1 MNLKRP
7 AAGPENIGR
16 ARRVGLVDVGSFH
29 GREGPQESREACLG
43 LRRQAGQFVLSFL
56 AECAKDPPV
65 ATVWV
70 GSVIAVRTVASGV
83 SFSPSDTSARGASCG
98 SATACQRL
106 GMAGYFTARTAPE
119 CDRSPGNEPFQSRSE
134 NPWRSAPTSSV
145 SEGFERFLSDSCF
158 GHSPNGSEPVD
169 E

>member
-16 ARRVGLVDVGSFH
+16 ARRVGLVDVGGFH

-70 GSVIAVRTVASGV
+70 GSVIAVRTVTSGAI
-83 SFSPSDTSARGASCG
+83 FSPSNTSAEVRPAGP
-98 SATACQRL
+98 QRPVT
-106 GMAGYFTARTAPE
+106 GWHGGIFY
-119 CDRSPGNEPFQSRSE
+119 
-134 NPWRSAPTSSV
+134 PTCHV
-145 SEGFERFLSDSCF
+145 RM
-158 GHSPNGSEPVD
+158 
-169 E
+169 